1 MLKHLIGQST
11 QLKALLLVLSFL
23 LGGLSQGSWSDAS
36 LVTTAEAAVQPTA
49 QGSVDINRANAEE
62 LTRLKGV
69 GLKIAGNIVRYR
81 EVHGPF
87 RSVEDLMNV
96 KGIGGKKLEGI
107 RDQIKL

>member
-1 MLKHLIGQST
+1 MTKYQIAQPA
-11 QLKALLLVLSFL
+11 QLKTLLLVLGFL
-23 LGGLSQGSWSDAS
+23 LGGFPQGFGSAAIP
-36 LVTTAEAAVQPTA
+36 LTTAEAAVQSIA
-49 QGSVDINRANAEE
+49 SESVDVNRANAEE

-81 EVHGPF
+81 EEHGPF
-87 RSVEDLMNV
+87 KSVEDLVNV